1 MSIES
6 IRIRNFRSIREVNFD
21 TKSLTVFV
29 GGNDEGKSNLLRAL
43 DLFFNGDKPN
53 GYAFQWDQDFSAFA
67 KTSKNKAPQIDIAI
81 TFNLPTFN
89 LKKNIVWHKVWRQSG
104 FFSESIT
111 LTNKEELP
119 KRSKAY
125 AYLQSIRYNYVPA
138 IKGPEYF
145 QKLLASIHDML
156 DATVRKDIRLAAN
169 SFTTEIRNHTK
180 DILSDL
186 NTQLGLKSEIQLP
199 TDLRKLFSDLEFRSE
214 AGSHHV
220 ALSQR
225 GDGIKVRH
233 IPVILRWLANQAN
246 HLSAPGKPR
255 TATIWGYEEPENNLE
270 IKRCFELSNF
280 FIDSSNTIQ
289 TFLTTHSPVF
299 YSVFHGAKRDISIME
314 VNQKADIG
322 TSLTNRQTSNPSDID
337 SLHSSIGF
345 LELLEPH
352 IHLLKSH
359 IDSLSQRLQDGLT
372 TDLPTIFVEGPSDKA
387 IIEASIKRFFPKS
400 QKVRVT
406 CSSRNGGGHS
416 WVKDSLI
423 AWQHLRPLTH
433 AVGLFDSDEGSKKSI
448 KEFVEIV
455 ESRKHGAHCA
465 HKFQLRPLG
474 PALEITKAKL
484 DLPPSIEEIC
494 PIYAWSHALTS
505 GWLEERGKL
514 TQLYKFSETNSTFME
529 WIKLKL
535 ADESLRLVAIK
546 RIRDEHKKNFSSY
559 IASEIQKT
567 KSPVEFEPI
576 RLLTESLLVKIKA
589 IEPI

>member
-6 IRIRNFRSIREVNFD
+6 IRIRNFRSIREANFE

-53 GYAFQWDQDFSAFA
+53 GYMFQWEQDFSAFA
-67 KTSKNKAPQIDIAI
+67 KTSKNKAPQIDISI

-89 LKKNIVWHKVWRQSG
+89 LKKNVVWHKVWRQSG
-104 FFSESIT
+104 LHFESIT
-111 LTNKEELP
+111 LLNKEDLP

-156 DATVRKDIRLAAN
+156 DATVRKDIRVAAN
-169 SFTTEIRNHTK
+169 SFTSEIRKHTK
-180 DILSDL
+180 TILDDL
-186 NTQLGLKSEIQLP
+186 QTQLNLKSEIQLP
-199 TDLRKLFSDLEFRSE
+199 GDLRKLFSDLEFRSE

-270 IKRCFELSNF
+270 IKRCFELSKF
-280 FIDSSNTIQ
+280 FIESSNSIQ

-299 YSVFHGAKRDISIME
+299 YSEFHDKKSGISIME
-314 VNQKADIG
+314 VIQNPEIG
-322 TSLTNRQTSNPSDID
+322 TALINRQVANQSDID

-345 LELLEPH
+345 LDLLEPH
-352 IHLLKSH
+352 IHGLKLKVDNLNQR
-359 IDSLSQRLQDGLT
+359 IDDGLT
-372 TDLPTIFVEGPSDKA
+372 TDLPTIFVEGPSDKL
-387 IIEASIKRFFPKS
+387 IIEACISKFFS
-400 QKVRVT
+400 HARKVRVL
-406 CSSRNGGGHS
+406 CSQKNGGGHS

-423 AWQHLRPLTH
+423 VWQHLRPENH
-433 AVGLFDSDEGSKKSI
+433 AVGLFDSDEGAKKSYD
-448 KEFVEIV
+448 EFVEKV
-455 ESRKHGAHCA
+455 ESKKNGGQCA
-465 HKFQLRPLG
+465 HKFKIKPSG
-474 PALEITKAKL
+474 PALEIIKSRLKL
-484 DLPPSIEEIC
+484 PISIDEIC
-494 PIYAWSHALTS
+494 PLEIWEYAQLSN
-505 GWLEERGKL
+505 WLDDRL
-514 TQLYKFSETNSTFME
+514 QAPLLYEFAETEITFTKWISTKVPDQNLRIMV
-529 WIKLKL
+529 LKQV
-535 ADESLRLVAIK
+535 SSNF
-546 RIRDEHKKNFSSY
+546 KKQFSSHVVK
-559 IASEIQKT
+559 ELKKQKT
-567 KSPVEFEPI
+567 GLNFDPLKS
-576 RLLTESLLVKIKA
+576 LTESLLLKIKV
-589 IEPI
+589 IEPS

>member
-53 GYAFQWDQDFSAFA
+53 GYIFNWEEDFSAFS

-89 LKKNIVWHKVWRQSG
+89 LKKNIVWHKIWRQSG
-104 FFSESIT
+104 FYSESIT

-156 DATVRKDIRLAAN
+156 DATVRNDIRVAAN
-169 SFTTEIRNHTK
+169 SFTSEIRKHTK

-186 NTQLGLKSEIQLP
+186 NKQLNLKSEIQLP

-214 AGSHHV
+214 AGAHHV

-270 IKRCFELSNF
+270 MKRCFELSNF
-280 FIDSSNTIQ
+280 FIDSSKSIQ

-299 YSVFHGAKRDISIME
+299 YSEFHNIENDVSIME
-314 VNQKADIG
+314 VTQKPNIG
-322 TSLTNRQTSNPSDID
+322 TSLTNRHSSNPSDIN

-352 IHLLKSH
+352 IHELKSH
-359 IDSLSQRLQDGLT
+359 VDTLTQRLQDGLT
-372 TDLPTIFVEGPSDKA
+372 TDLPTIFVEGPSDKS
-387 IIEASIKRFFPKS
+387 IIEASIKRFFPKAL
-400 QKVRVT
+400 KVRVSN
-406 CSSRNGGGHS
+406 SSRNGGGHS

-423 AWQHLRPLTH
+423 AWQHLRPETH
-433 AVGLFDSDEGSKKSI
+433 AVGLFDSDQGSKKSI
-448 KEFVEIV
+448 EEFVQVV
-455 ESRKHGAHCA
+455 EYKKHGSQCA
-465 HKFQLRPLG
+465 HKFQLKPLG
-474 PALEITKAKL
+474 PALDITKAKL
-484 DLPPSIEEIC
+484 NFLPSIEEIC
-494 PIYAWSHALTS
+494 PISTWIHASSS
-505 GWLEERGKL
+505 GWLEQRANL
-514 TQLYKFSETNSTFME
+514 NQLYKFSDTNSTFMD

-535 ADESLRLVAIK
+535 PDDGLRLIALNCVH
-546 RIRDEHKKNFSSY
+546 DSHKKEFSNY
-559 IASEIQKT
+559 VANQILKT
-567 KSPVEFEPI
+567 KAPAEFESI
-576 RLLTESLLVKIKA
+576 RLLTESLLLKIRA
-589 IEPI
+589 IDAA